1 MLLLRVAL
9 ANGAMI
15 VTLLQLQKAA
25 TWWLAAS
32 LSQRVVW
39 LAVSVAAGAGIYL
52 RALGSTLLCCWYWD
66 SGLRSF
72 A

>member
-39 LAVSVAAGAGIYL
+39 LAVSVVAGAGIYFIV
-52 RALGSTLLCCWYWD
+52 LLVL
-66 SGLRSF
+66 GLRPSQLRMRHD
-72 A
+72 